1 MKRWWWI
8 GVAVMVF
15 AFATGVQA
23 GSQDNTMVLY
33 GAPDR
38 DWVAAVAAK
47 FEKDTGIKTPWI
59 RASSNEMYA
68 KIEAEK
74 ANPQG
79 DVWFGGTGDPHFA
92 AAEAG
97 LTEPYCSPKMSEL
110 REFMRDPIGG
120 CRTLGLYAGPLGWAV
135 NEGVLKKLGK
145 PMPVTWDDLTKPE
158 YKGLI
163 AISNP
168 TTAGTAYTAL
178 VTLLL
183 LKGEDKGWEYLAKLH
198 KNVAQYPKS
207 GSAAGQLAGQGE
219 VAIGIVFLH
228 DVVMFAEEGFPVK
241 AIAPADGTGYEIGG
255 LSLIKDAPHKENA
268 KKFIDWALT
277 PEAQA
282 IAKDFRSFQ
291 LQSNKNTP
299 LPAVV
304 IKHGVDFEHVKT
316 IKYDFLWASKNRE
329 RIIKRWAEQI
339 FTQAR

>member
-8 GVAVMVF
+8 GIPLMVL
-15 AFATGVQA
+15 AFAAVAAAQE
-23 GSQDNTMVLY
+23 NVMVLY

-79 DVWFGGTGDPHFA
+79 DVWFGGTGDPHFD
-92 AAEAG
+92 AAEKG
-97 LTEPYCSPKMSEL
+97 LLEPYCSPMMPQL
-110 REFMRDPIGG
+110 HEFMRDPIGG
-120 CRTLGLYAGPLGWAV
+120 CRVTGLYAGPLGWGV
-135 NEGVLKKLGK
+135 NEGLLKKLGK
-145 PMPVTWDDLTKPE
+145 PMPQTWDDLAKPD

-163 AISNP
+163 AVANP
-168 TTAGTAYTAL
+168 NTSGTAYTMLATIL
-178 VTLLL
+178 Q
-183 LKGEDKGWEYLAKLH
+183 LKGEEKGWEYLAKLH
-198 KNVAQYPKS
+198 KNVAQYSKS
-207 GSAAGQLAGQGE
+207 GSAPGQLAGQGE
-219 VAIGIVFLH
+219 VAIAIIFLH
-228 DVVMFAEEGFPVK
+228 DVVMFAEEGFPLK
-241 AIAPADGTGYEIGG
+241 AVPPADGTGYEIGG
-255 LSLIKDAPHKENA
+255 LSLIKGAPHKENA

-277 PEAQA
+277 PSTQA

-291 LQSNKNTP
+291 LQSNKATP
-299 LPAVV
+299 LPPV
-304 IKHGVDFEHVKT
+304 IIKQGVDFQHVKT

-329 RIIKRWAEQI
+329 LILKRWTEQI

>member
-1 MKRWWWI
+1 MKNVWWVGMVI
-8 GVAVMVF
+8 VAA
-15 AFATGVQA
+15 AFATVA
-23 GSQDNTMVLY
+23 GAAQDNTMVLY

-47 FEKDTGIKTPWI
+47 FEKETGIKTPWI

-97 LTEPYCSPKMSEL
+97 LTEPYCSPMMPQL

-120 CRTLGLYAGPLGWAV
+120 CRVLGLYAGPLGWAV

-145 PMPVTWDDLTKPE
+145 PMPKTWDDLTKPE

-198 KNVAQYPKS
+198 KNVAQYTKS

-241 AIAPADGTGYEIGG
+241 AVSPEDGTGYEIGG
-255 LSLIKDAPHKENA
+255 ISLIKGAPHMANA

-277 PEAQA
+277 PDAQS

-299 LPAVV
+299 LPPVV

-316 IKYDFLWASKNRE
+316 IKYDFLWGSKNRE
-329 RIIKRWAEQI
+329 RIIKRWADQI